1 VQIQTR
7 ELNGI
12 FRTKDKFAIVENS
25 HKQEYVAP
33 IPIPEKTDIRV
44 RAIASS
50 SNADLAVS
58 AGLDIIYIE
67 N

>member
-1 VQIQTR
+1 MQIQTR

-25 HKQEYVAP
+25 HKQEYIAP

-44 RAIASS
+44 RAIGSS
-50 SNADLAVS
+50 SSANIELS